1 MSNIASQAPTLT
13 KTGRWPWDAIRV
25 LACGAGLLACL
36 VALPSP
42 AHAFGNMADT
52 AINNMMLGTHI
63 PPMNQALMTGVL
75 DEQASSG
82 HSAGD
87 RSAEDHSTNFSA
99 QSSAP
104 LTIRRIAS
112 GPLESIQEELAA
124 TMAADEATRVQ
135 ILQGLRSGV
144 VAAEFDEL
152 LRYNQMDPTDLAD
165 GLTAYTV
172 IMWLVA
178 NDQLDGQSDPARLRA
193 VSDQIGPMFRST
205 PELQALSPEQ
215 RAVEYERIAALSL
228 YAIAAYTKFDQE
240 GDRAAKT
247 QLQSAVQESMQHV
260 GWDLTALDLTH
271 RGFEPRP

>member
-1 MSNIASQAPTLT
+1 MSNSASQTPKLT
-13 KTGRWPWDAIRV
+13 MTGRWPWSAIRA

-63 PPMNQALMTGVL
+63 PPMNQALITGVL
-75 DEQASSG
+75 DEQASSD

-87 RSAEDHSTNFSA
+87 HSANFSA
-99 QSSAP
+99 ESSAP
-104 LTIRRIAS
+104 LTIRRISS

-144 VAAEFDEL
+144 VASEFDEL

-165 GLTAYTV
+165 ALTAYTV
-172 IMWLVA
+172 VMWLIA
-178 NDQLDGQSDPARLRA
+178 NDLLDGQSDPARLKA

-240 GDRAAKT
+240 GDHDAKT
-247 QLQSAVQESMQHV
+247 QLQSAVRESMQHV
-260 GWDLTALDLTH
+260 GWDLAALDLTH
-271 RGFEPRP
+271 RGFEPRR